1 MPALGVKVSGA
12 AVARHTW
19 PGVACCVSRWRVAG
33 LPRRQ
38 APSREHAL
46 QPTRHSSW
54 APFQYLTVPQPA
66 ETLGFFTFFIRRNR
80 TRCDVSEML
89 KGAECPACDGVTD

>member
-54 APFQYLTVPQPA
+54 APFQYVTVPQPA
-66 ETLGFFTFFIRRNR
+66 ETLGFLPFSSVRTEHGVTFPK
-80 TRCDVSEML
+80 CL